1 MEIFLNMQ
9 ELSIHGQSYLAIYF
23 QDFLKQIII
32 EKNVH
37 NTN

>member
-9 ELSIHGQSYLAIYF
+9 ELSIHVNLVNIYF

-37 NTN
+37 NIN